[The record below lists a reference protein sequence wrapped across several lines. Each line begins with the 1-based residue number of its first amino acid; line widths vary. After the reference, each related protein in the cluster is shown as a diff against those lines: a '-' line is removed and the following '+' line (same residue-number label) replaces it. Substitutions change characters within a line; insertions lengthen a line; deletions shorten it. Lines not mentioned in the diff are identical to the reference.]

1 MRLVRKRP
9 THDAA
14 LNLCPR
20 RPLQELG
27 LRATQ
32 RTLQFSAERIRLM
45 NSMLHRVQCVTRRQH
60 IPPVPV
66 EAAPDEADCV
76 MLRGYCMSQDEIGA
90 SEHAVPL
97 QHDTLMAV

>member
-1 MRLVRKRP
+1 
-9 THDAA
+9 
-14 LNLCPR
+14 
-20 RPLQELG
+20 
-27 LRATQ
+27 
-32 RTLQFSAERIRLM
+32 M
-45 NSMLHRVQCVTRRQH
+45 NSMLHRVQCVTRRKH

-97 QHDTLMAV
+97 QHDTLIERFSLDGRGLSERTG